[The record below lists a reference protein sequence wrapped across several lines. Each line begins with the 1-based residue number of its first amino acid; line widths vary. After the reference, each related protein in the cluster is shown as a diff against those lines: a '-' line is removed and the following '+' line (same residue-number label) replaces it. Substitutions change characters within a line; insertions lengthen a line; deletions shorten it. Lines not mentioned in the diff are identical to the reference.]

1 MNLGLQGRSALKS
14 LMTGKERLP
23 KSVDWETERGR
34 LLQIYTTWLEG
45 ALPTTTAS
53 TMSDDTTNLTDLD
66 QPIAL
71 RRGKRRS
78 DAISPS
84 KPTATSSALHSS
96 DKGAPHTPSRTR
108 SKKRVRFS
116 NPGSHIAASSAA
128 SSGLTPYIGR
138 ANLSTPRRRAST
150 PAAARNESLEIQF
163 TPFRAVLDDRTQRR
177 LRRNGLS
184 QEMNAYESERKD
196 KAQLEKALRAK
207 DNELEELK
215 KQLEAA
221 QHENAVANHSTVEEL
236 SSSQKIVEAELEDLR
251 QSFNEGNTPAGFDDD
266 MDINWDAVNVHKA
279 VAPPC
284 PASDSGDTIPIY
296 DDDAAVLEPYTPDG
310 RNRIS
315 TNSEPVDTT
324 IDEEILAMALDLES
338 AKQEK
343 RKLFNEVRGH
353 IPTNLGASL
362 HFEDS
367 PAPSTQEQQQRQ
379 PSLTTSTTSLPS
391 PPKTFYAD
399 LSKTLKSTIHRAEN
413 AELALH
419 NLEADLRTLGFSPS
433 DDDSST
439 SSILDNIRA
448 HFRQARLDL
457 ERALPGETP
466 SGLRESAQV
475 LPEAISKLKLLS
487 RRVQERE
494 AELRSMLE
502 QQRTLKGNFEGGLRA
517 AERANERIKELEDAV
532 EEGADDLLAM
542 RMKLQATEKDG
553 VEKDHTIASLIT
565 ALEKYRSD
573 VTRLEGLVIQ
583 LENEQSFKVQETHNS
598 STSERIEDLEA
609 KVAAE
614 STGRHKAEESAV
626 QRLAKIEALNAALEA
641 ANADASALQI
651 QLSTLEAQ
659 KAESELKLQQSTQEK
674 DQQHAT
680 SLQHLNTRLSTLST
694 ALATSQAE
702 STRLNAQVEKLQSRL
717 QISEDAS
724 TRAVEAL
731 WQEQIRAL
739 TKCSEVRKSYVRGCK
754 VRGAN
759 WEMEDEDDVA
769 EASGEGGP
777 LTPVSLVRFVDV
789 EDDEGEAGADREG
802 SEDVN
807 GEGEVE
813 GRVEMERGRRRSRSS
828 SVKKSNLSR
837 GLGIEMGM
845 GRALDATRKGR
856 SGGAGQRRKRRL
868 DSGIGMGCLGEEE
881 EEMETDTEMLSS
893 DAILPSSDSDFDIHE
908 DASEVALPSSEL
920 GMEGATVLGQE

>member
-1 MNLGLQGRSALKS
+1 
-14 LMTGKERLP
+14 
-23 KSVDWETERGR
+23 
-34 LLQIYTTWLEG
+34 
-45 ALPTTTAS
+45 
-53 TMSDDTTNLTDLD
+53 MSDDTTNLIDLD

-84 KPTATSSALHSS
+84 KPTATGSAVHNSAN
-96 DKGAPHTPSRTR
+96 GAPHTPARTR

-116 NPGSHIAASSAA
+116 NPGSLTATSSAA
-128 SSGLTPYIGR
+128 TSGLTPYIGR

-150 PAAARNESLEIQF
+150 PTAARSEPLEIQF
-163 TPFRAVLDDRTQRR
+163 TPFRAVLDGRTQRR

-184 QEMNAYESERKD
+184 QEMNAYESERRD
-196 KAQLEKALRAK
+196 KAQLEKALHAK
-207 DNELEELK
+207 DHELEELK

-221 QHENAVANHSTVEEL
+221 KHENAVANHSTVEEL

-251 QSFNEGNTPAGFDDD
+251 QSFNEGNMPAGFDDD

-296 DDDAAVLEPYTPDG
+296 DDDAAVLEPNTPDG

-315 TNSEPVDTT
+315 THSEPVDTT

-343 RKLFNEVRGH
+343 RKLFNDVRGD
-353 IPTNLGASL
+353 IPALQAVPSSSTNLGASL

-379 PSLTTSTTSLPS
+379 PSFTTSTTSLPS

-413 AELALH
+413 AELVLH
-419 NLEADLRTLGFSPS
+419 NLEADLRALGFSPS
-433 DDDSST
+433 DDDCSI

-466 SGLRESAQV
+466 SGLHESAQV
-475 LPEAISKLKLLS
+475 LPAAISKLKLLS

-494 AELRSMLE
+494 AELRSMHE
-502 QQRTLKGNFEGGLRA
+502 QQRTLKGNFECGLRA
-517 AERANERIKELEDAV
+517 AEKANQRIKELEEAV

-553 VEKDHTIASLIT
+553 
-565 ALEKYRSD
+565 
-573 VTRLEGLVIQ
+573 
-583 LENEQSFKVQETHNS
+583 
-598 STSERIEDLEA
+598 RIEDLEA

-626 QRLAKIEALNAALEA
+626 QRLAKIEALNAV
-641 ANADASALQI
+641 QI

-659 KAESELKLQQSTQEK
+659 KAESELKLQQSSQEK
-674 DQQHAT
+674 DQQHAN
-680 SLQHLNTRLSTLST
+680 SLQSLNTRLSTLST

-702 STRLNAQVEKLQSRL
+702 STRLNAL
-717 QISEDAS
+717 I
-724 TRAVEAL
+724 
-731 WQEQIRAL
+731 
-739 TKCSEVRKSYVRGCK
+739 RKSYVRGCK

-769 EASGEGGP
+769 EAGGEGEP

-789 EDDEGEAGADREG
+789 EDGEREAGLEREG

-813 GRVEMERGRRRSRSS
+813 GRVEVERGRRRSRSS

-837 GLGIEMGM
+837 GLGIEMSMGM
-845 GRALDATRKGR
+845 GRGLDATKKGA

-881 EEMETDTEMLSS
+881 EEMETDTELMSS
-893 DAILPSSDSDFDIHE
+893 DAMLPSSDPDFDIHE

-920 GMEGATVLGQE
+920 GMEGATVVGQE

>member
-1 MNLGLQGRSALKS
+1 MI
-14 LMTGKERLP
+14 GKKRLP
-23 KSVDWETERGR
+23 RSVDWETERGR
-34 LLQIYTTWLEG
+34 LLHIYTTWLES
-45 ALPTTTAS
+45 ALPTKTAS
-53 TMSDDTTNLTDLD
+53 TMSDEPTHFIDLD

-71 RRGKRRS
+71 RRSKRRS

-84 KPTATSSALHSS
+84 KPTATGSAVHNS
-96 DKGAPHTPSRTR
+96 DNGAPHTPSRTR

-116 NPGSHIAASSAA
+116 NPGSLIATSSAA

-138 ANLSTPRRRAST
+138 ATLSTPRRRAST
-150 PAAARNESLEIQF
+150 PAATRGEPLEIQF
-163 TPFRAVLDDRTQRR
+163 TPFRAVLDSRTQRR

-184 QEMNAYESERKD
+184 QEMNAYESERRD
-196 KAQLEKALRAK
+196 KAQLEKALHAK
-207 DNELEELK
+207 DHELEELK

-221 QHENAVANHSTVEEL
+221 KHENAVAHHSTVEEL
-236 SSSQKIVEAELEDLR
+236 SSNQKIVEAELEDLR
-251 QSFNEGNTPAGFDDD
+251 QSFNEGNMPAGFDDD

-296 DDDAAVLEPYTPDG
+296 DDDAAVLEPNTPDG
-310 RNRIS
+310 RNRFS
-315 TNSEPVDTT
+315 THSEPVDTT

-343 RKLFNEVRGH
+343 RKLFNDVRGH
-353 IPTNLGASL
+353 VPTLQPVPSSSTNLGASL

-367 PAPSTQEQQQRQ
+367 PAPSTQGQQQRQ
-379 PSLTTSTTSLPS
+379 PCLATSTTSLAS

-419 NLEADLRTLGFSPS
+419 NLEADLRTLGFGPS
-433 DDDSST
+433 DDDFST

-466 SGLRESAQV
+466 SGLHESAQV

-494 AELRSMLE
+494 AELRSMHE
-502 QQRTLKGNFEGGLRA
+502 QQRTLKGNFECGLRA
-517 AERANERIKELEDAV
+517 AEKANQRIKELEEAI

-542 RMKLQATEKDG
+542 RMKLQASEKDG

-565 ALEKYRSD
+565 ALEKYRAD

-583 LENEQSFKVQETHNS
+583 LENLQSFKVQETHDS
-598 STSERIEDLEA
+598 SSQRIEDLEA
-609 KVAAE
+609 EVAAE

-626 QRLAKIEALNAALEA
+626 QRLAKIQALNAALEA
-641 ANADASALQI
+641 ANSDASALQI

-659 KAESELKLQQSTQEK
+659 KAESELRLQQTSQEK
-674 DQQHAT
+674 DQQHEN
-680 SLQHLNTRLSTLST
+680 SVQNLNTRLSTLST

-702 STRLNAQVEKLQSRL
+702 STRLNGLVGKLQSRL
-717 QISEDAS
+717 RISEDAS

-739 TKCSEVRKSYVRGCK
+739 TKCSEIRKSYVRGCK

-769 EASGEGGP
+769 EASGEGEP

-789 EDDEGEAGADREG
+789 EEDNEGEAAGPGRER
-802 SEDVN
+802 SEEDVN

-828 SVKKSNLSR
+828 SVVKKSNLARR
-837 GLGIEMGM
+837 GLGIEMSMGM
-845 GRALDATRKGR
+845 GLDARKKR
-856 SGGAGQRRKRRL
+856 AASGGAGRRRKRRF
-868 DSGIGMGCLGEEE
+868 DSGIGMGCLDEEE
-881 EEMETDTEMLSS
+881 DEMETDTELLSS
-893 DAILPSSDSDFDIHE
+893 DAMLPSSDPDFDIHE
-908 DASEVALPSSEL
+908 DASELALPSSEL
-920 GMEGATVLGQE
+920 GMEGATVMGQE

>member
-1 MNLGLQGRSALKS
+1 
-14 LMTGKERLP
+14 MTGKERLP
-23 KSVDWETERGR
+23 RSVDWESERGR
-34 LLQIYTTWLEG
+34 LLQIYTTWLKS
-45 ALPTTTAS
+45 ALPTASHS
-53 TMSDDTTNLTDLD
+53 TMSDDTTNLVDLD

-84 KPTATSSALHSS
+84 QPTATDSAVHDLGSI
-96 DKGAPHTPSRTR
+96 APLTPSRTR

-116 NPGSHIAASSAA
+116 DPESLTVASSTA

-138 ANLSTPRRRAST
+138 ANLSTTRRRAST
-150 PAAARNESLEIQF
+150 PAATWSEPLEIQF
-163 TPFRAVLDDRTQRR
+163 TPFRQVLDGRTQRR

-184 QEMNAYESERKD
+184 QETNAYESERKD
-196 KAQLEKALRAK
+196 KAQLEKELHAK
-207 DNELEELK
+207 DEELEQLK
-215 KQLEAA
+215 QQLEDAKR
-221 QHENAVANHSTVEEL
+221 ANDTANNRTVEEL
-236 SSSQKIVEAELEDLR
+236 SSSQKVVEAELEDLR
-251 QSFNEGNTPAGFDDD
+251 QSFNEADLPAGFHDD
-266 MDINWDAVNVHKA
+266 MDINWDAVSVLKA
-279 VAPPC
+279 SAPPC
-284 PASDSGDTIPIY
+284 PSSDSGDTIPIY
-296 DDDAAVLEPYTPDG
+296 EDDEDMAQPSTPG
-310 RNRIS
+310 GMSLRANAP
-315 TNSEPVDTT
+315 ELVDTT
-324 IDEEILAMALDLES
+324 VDEEILAMALDLES

-343 RKLFNEVRGH
+343 RKLFQDVRAH
-353 IPTNLGASL
+353 IPTSRLDPSKSTDIGSSL

-367 PAPSTQEQQQRQ
+367 PAPSTQDQQQQHQ
-379 PSLTTSTTSLPS
+379 PSLITSTTSLLS

-399 LSKTLKSTIHRAEN
+399 LAKALKSTTHRAES

-419 NLEADLRTLGFSPS
+419 SLEADLRTLGFNPS
-433 DDDSST
+433 DDDTST

-457 ERALPGETP
+457 ERALPGETA
-466 SGLRESAQV
+466 SGLHEPAQV

-494 AELRSMLE
+494 AELRSMHE
-502 QQRTLKGNFEGGLRA
+502 QQRTLKGNFECGLRA
-517 AERANERIKELEDAV
+517 ADKANQRIKELEDAV
-532 EEGADDLLAM
+532 EEGSNDLLAM
-542 RMKLQATEKDG
+542 RMRLQTTEKDD
-553 VEKDHTIASLIT
+553 VEKDHTITSLIA

-583 LENEQSFKVQETHNS
+583 LENEQSFKVQEARD
-598 STSERIEDLEA
+598 STSQQMEDLEA

-641 ANADASALQI
+641 ANSDASALQI

-659 KAESELKLQQSTQEK
+659 KAGSELQLQQITQEK
-674 DQQHAT
+674 DQQHES
-680 SLQHLNTRLSTLST
+680 SLQSLNTRLSTLST

-702 STRLNAQVEKLQSRL
+702 STRLNALVAKLQSRL

-739 TKCSEVRKSYVRGCK
+739 TKCSEIRKSYVRGCK

-769 EASGEGGP
+769 EASGEGEP

-789 EDDEGEAGADREG
+789 EDHAHQAEGEGGEDADVN
-802 SEDVN
+802 VN

-813 GRVEMERGRRRSRSS
+813 GRVEMERGRRGGRSRS
-828 SVKKSNLSR
+828 VKRSNLSR
-837 GLGIEMGM
+837 GLGIEMSMGM
-845 GRALDATRKGR
+845 GGGLGVRKGR
-856 SGGAGQRRKRRL
+856 NSGDGQRRKGRRL
-868 DSGIGMGCLGEEE
+868 DSGIGMGCLSEED

-893 DAILPSSDSDFDIHE
+893 DALTPSSGCSFDIHE

-920 GMEGATVLGQE
+920 GVESVL

>member
-1 MNLGLQGRSALKS
+1 
-14 LMTGKERLP
+14 
-23 KSVDWETERGR
+23 
-34 LLQIYTTWLEG
+34 
-45 ALPTTTAS
+45 
-53 TMSDDTTNLTDLD
+53 MSDDTTNFIDLD

-84 KPTATSSALHSS
+84 KPTATGSAAHNS
-96 DKGAPHTPSRTR
+96 DNGAPHTPSRTR

-116 NPGSHIAASSAA
+116 DLGSLTVASSTT

-150 PAAARNESLEIQF
+150 PATTRSEPLEIQF
-163 TPFRAVLDDRTQRR
+163 TPFREVLDDRTQRR

-196 KAQLEKALRAK
+196 KAQLEKALHAK
-207 DNELEELK
+207 DEELEELK

-221 QHENAVANHSTVEEL
+221 KHENAAANHRTVGEL
-236 SSSQKIVEAELEDLR
+236 SSSQRIVEAELEDLR
-251 QSFNEGNTPAGFDDD
+251 QSFNEANMPAGFDDD
-266 MDINWDAVNVHKA
+266 MDINWDAVNMHKA
-279 VAPPC
+279 DAPPC
-284 PASDSGDTIPIY
+284 AASDSGDTIPIY
-296 DDDAAVLEPYTPDG
+296 EGDVAVVERSTSGG
-310 RNRIS
+310 RNRTS
-315 TNSEPVDTT
+315 AHSEPVDTT
-324 IDEEILAMALDLES
+324 VDEEILAMALDLES

-343 RKLFNEVRGH
+343 RKLFNDVRGH
-353 IPTNLGASL
+353 IPALQPVPSTSSNLGASL

-399 LSKTLKSTIHRAEN
+399 VSKALKSTIHRAEN
-413 AELALH
+413 AEAALH
-419 NLEADLRTLGFSPS
+419 SLEADLHTLGFSPS

-466 SGLRESAQV
+466 SGLHEPAQV

-494 AELRSMLE
+494 AELRSMHE
-502 QQRTLKGNFEGGLRA
+502 QQRTLKGNFECGLRA
-517 AERANERIKELEDAV
+517 AEKANQRIKELENAV

-542 RMKLQATEKDG
+542 RMKLQTTEKDG
-553 VEKDHTIASLIT
+553 VEKDHTITSLIT

-583 LENEQSFKVQETHNS
+583 LENEQSFKVQETRD
-598 STSERIEDLEA
+598 STSQQIEDLEA

-641 ANADASALQI
+641 ANSDASALQI

-659 KAESELKLQQSTQEK
+659 KAESELKLQQTTQEK
-674 DQQHAT
+674 DQEHEI
-680 SLQHLNTRLSTLST
+680 SLQNLNTRLSTLST

-702 STRLNAQVEKLQSRL
+702 STRLNALVGKLQSRL

-724 TRAVEAL
+724 THAVEAL

-739 TKCSEVRKSYVRGCK
+739 TKCSEIRKSHVRGCK
-754 VRGAN
+754 IRGAN

-769 EASGEGGP
+769 EASGEGEP

-789 EDDEGEAGADREG
+789 EDHEREAGPEREG
-802 SEDVN
+802 SEEDVN

-813 GRVEMERGRRRSRSS
+813 GRVEIERGRRRSRSRS
-828 SVKKSNLSR
+828 GMKSNLSR
-837 GLGIEMGM
+837 GLGIEMSM
-845 GRALDATRKGR
+845 GTGRGLDATKKGR
-856 SGGAGQRRKRRL
+856 RRL
-868 DSGIGMGCLGEEE
+868 DSGIGMGCLSEEE
-881 EEMETDTEMLSS
+881 EEPDTDTEMLSS
-893 DAILPSSDSDFDIHE
+893 DAVVPASDSDFDIHE

-920 GMEGATVLGQE
+920 GMEGGPP